1 MESSPTS
8 STDFAF
14 GAKKTDS
21 ADTFQGFSDKYNFTA
36 SVLCMLTFGFGAIL
50 LSTAPMFITGL
61 ISTVWMIACFR
72 WLNLHGPKMT
82 RNEVIFFE
90 ASNLLELDPPVFRF
104 GMTANVDDCLTPGD
118 GEQRE
123 PPQPQ
128 TLWDALFSD
137 EKKIQMDKFYQKHY
151 GGVHAHATKMFMEYE
166 MEKAKEDS
174 KGGMATTSPKYPK

>member
-1 MESSPTS
+1 M
-8 STDFAF
+8 
-14 GAKKTDS
+14 
-21 ADTFQGFSDKYNFTA
+21 
-36 SVLCMLTFGFGAIL
+36 
-50 LSTAPMFITGL
+50 
-61 ISTVWMIACFR
+61 
-72 WLNLHGPKMT
+72 
-82 RNEVIFFE
+82 IFFE

-151 GGVHAHATKMFMEYE
+151 GGVHAHATKMFMVTCSFIPN
-166 MEKAKEDS
+166 DLILNIS
-174 KGGMATTSPKYPK
+174 GIRDGKGKGRFERRNGHDFTKVPQVVFTVDECFLIQQ